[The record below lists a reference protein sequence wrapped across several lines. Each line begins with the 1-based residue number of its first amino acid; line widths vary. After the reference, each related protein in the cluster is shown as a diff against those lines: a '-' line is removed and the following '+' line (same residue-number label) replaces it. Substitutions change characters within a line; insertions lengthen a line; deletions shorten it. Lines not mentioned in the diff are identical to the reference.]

1 MKRVSCSD
9 EAPRQRCRVC
19 RNALSAGSLLRYQ
32 GMPIAA
38 QSFPEAHTLD
48 LDRGSDL
55 SVLQCPV
62 CGLVQLDA
70 EPVPYY
76 REVIRAA
83 AFSDEMQQFRRS
95 QFQEWIGRYGL
106 AGKNIL
112 ELGCG
117 QGEYLSLL
125 KECGANAHGL
135 EYSAASV
142 KICKEMGLSAQRGY
156 VGNAAKRIPGAPFD
170 GFMTLNFLE
179 HWPNPCAS
187 LRGIANNLTVG
198 GIGLVEVPN
207 FDMILEKQ
215 LFSEFI
221 SDHLLYFT
229 RETLSFTLQSSGF
242 EVLECNSVWHDYIL
256 SAVVRKRPITDL
268 SALEGRR
275 SELADALQTFIQSH
289 PSGKVAVWGAGHQ
302 ALAVIALTGIAPS
315 VKYVVDSAP
324 FKQGKFTPATHL
336 PIVPPSALESNPVD
350 AILVM
355 AASYS
360 DEVAAII
367 RARYGPAMSVAI
379 LRDYGLEVC

>member
-1 MKRVSCSD
+1 M
-9 EAPRQRCRVC
+9 
-19 RNALSAGSLLRYQ
+19 
-32 GMPIAA
+32 
-38 QSFPEAHTLD
+38 
-48 LDRGSDL
+48 
-55 SVLQCPV
+55 
-62 CGLVQLDA
+62 
-70 EPVPYY
+70 
-76 REVIRAA
+76 
-83 AFSDEMQQFRRS
+83 
-95 QFQEWIGRYGL
+95 
-106 AGKNIL
+106 
-112 ELGCG
+112 
-117 QGEYLSLL
+117 L

-187 LRGIANNLTVG
+187 LRGIANNLTIG

-289 PSGKVAVWGAGHQ
+289 PSGKVAIWGAGHQ

>member
-1 MKRVSCSD
+1 MKMGSCLD
-9 EAPRQRCRVC
+9 ETPRRRCRVC
-19 RNALSAGSLLRYQ
+19 RNALSAASLLRYQ

-38 QSFPEAHTLD
+38 QSFPEAHTIA

-55 SVLQCPV
+55 SVLQCHA

-76 REVIRAA
+76 REVIRTA
-83 AFSDEMQQFRRS
+83 AFSDEMQEFRRS
-95 QFQEWIGRYGL
+95 QFQAWISRYGL
-106 AGKNIL
+106 SGKSVL
-112 ELGCG
+112 EVGCG
-117 QGEYLSLL
+117 RGEYLNLL

-142 KICKEMGLSAQRGY
+142 LACKKMGLSAQRGY
-156 VGNAAKRIPGAPFD
+156 VGSATTRIRGAPFD
-170 GFMTLNFLE
+170 GFVTLNFLE
-179 HWPNPCAS
+179 HWPNPSAS
-187 LRGIANNLTVG
+187 LRGIANNLAIG

-229 RETLSFTLQSSGF
+229 QETLCFTLQGSGF
-242 EVLECNSVWHDYIL
+242 EILECSSVWHDYIL
-256 SAVVRKRPITDL
+256 SAVVRKRPVTDL

-275 SELADALQTFIQSH
+275 SELANALRAFLQGC
-289 PSGKVAVWGAGHQ
+289 PSGKVAIWGAGHQ

-336 PIVPPSALESNPVD
+336 PIMPPSALVSDPVD
-350 AILVM
+350 AVLVM

-360 DEVAAII
+360 DEVAALI
-367 RARYGPAMSVAI
+367 RTRYGPRMSVAI
-379 LRDYGLEVC
+379 LRDHGLEMC

>member
-1 MKRVSCSD
+1 
-9 EAPRQRCRVC
+9 
-19 RNALSAGSLLRYQ
+19 
-32 GMPIAA
+32 MPVAA
-38 QSFPEAHTLD
+38 QSFPEAHTIG

-55 SVLQCPV
+55 SVFQCPV

-70 EPVPYY
+70 KPVPYH

-83 AFSDEMQQFRRS
+83 AFSDEMRRFRRS
-95 QFQEWIGRYGL
+95 QFKEWIGRYGL
-106 AGKNIL
+106 AEKSIL
-112 ELGCG
+112 EVGCG
-117 QGEYLSLL
+117 RGEYLSLL
-125 KECGANAHGL
+125 NECGVDAHGL

-142 KICKEMGLSAQRGY
+142 TICKELGLSAQRGY
-156 VGNAAKRIPGAPFD
+156 IGDAKKLVSGAPFD

-187 LRGIANNLTVG
+187 LRGIASNLSVG
-198 GIGLVEVPN
+198 GVGLVEVPN

-242 EVLECNSVWHDYIL
+242 QVLECTSVWHDYIL

-268 SALEGRR
+268 SALDSRR
-275 SELADALQTFIQSH
+275 SELADALRAFIQSCL
-289 PSGKVAVWGAGHQ
+289 SGRVAIWGAGHQ

-315 VKYVVDSAP
+315 VRYVVDSAP

-336 PIVPPSALESNPVD
+336 PIVPPSALESDPVD
-350 AILVM
+350 AIVVM

-367 RARYGPAMSVAI
+367 RTRYGPEISVAI
-379 LRDYGLEVC
+379 LRDHGLEVW

>member
-1 MKRVSCSD
+1 
-9 EAPRQRCRVC
+9 
-19 RNALSAGSLLRYQ
+19 
-32 GMPIAA
+32 MPVAA

-55 SVLQCPV
+55 SVLQCSV
-62 CGLVQLDA
+62 CGLVQLDSD
-70 EPVPYY
+70 PVPYY
-76 REVIRAA
+76 REVIRTA

-95 QFQEWIGRYGL
+95 QFQEWIDRYGL
-106 AGKNIL
+106 AGKSIL
-112 ELGCG
+112 EIGCG
-117 QGEYLSLL
+117 RGEYLSLL
-125 KECGANAHGL
+125 KECGVNAHGI

-142 KICKEMGLSAQRGY
+142 NICKEMGLSAQRGY

-179 HWPNPCAS
+179 HWPKPCPS
-187 LRGIANNLTVG
+187 LRGIANNLAVD

-229 RETLSFTLQSSGF
+229 QETLSFTLQNSGF
-242 EVLECNSVWHDYIL
+242 EVLECSSVWHDYIL
-256 SAVVRKRPITDL
+256 SAVVRKRSIIDL

-275 SELADALQTFIQSH
+275 SELADALRTFVQSY
-289 PSGKVAVWGAGHQ
+289 PPGKVAIWGAGHQ
-302 ALAVIALTGIAPS
+302 ALAVIALTGIAPG

-336 PIVPPSALESNPVD
+336 PIVPPSTLESDPVD

-360 DEVAAII
+360 DEVAALI
-367 RARYGPAMSVAI
+367 RARYGPGMSVAI
-379 LRDYGLEVC
+379 LRDHGLEAC